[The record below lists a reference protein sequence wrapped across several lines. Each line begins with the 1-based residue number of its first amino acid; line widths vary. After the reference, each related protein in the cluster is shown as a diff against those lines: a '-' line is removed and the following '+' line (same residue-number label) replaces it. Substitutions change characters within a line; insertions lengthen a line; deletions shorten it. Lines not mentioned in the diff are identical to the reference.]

1 MKTSKIIY
9 WVTTILTVGM
19 SIMSGSM
26 MLFNPEMAEGFK
38 HLGYPEYFRVQLGI
52 FKLIGA
58 VLLIA
63 PKLPL
68 KIRLIGYIGFG
79 ITFVS
84 AFIAHTTVDG
94 IQTAIAPVISLIL
107 LVVSYIYLEKIS
119 Q

>member
-9 WVTTILTVGM
+9 WVTTILTAGM
-19 SIMSGSM
+19 GIMSGSM
-26 MLFNPEMAEGFK
+26 MVFNPEMAVMFK
-38 HLGYPEYFRVQLGI
+38 HLGYPDYFRVQLGI

-58 VLLIA
+58 LLLVI
-63 PKLPL
+63 PKLPM
-68 KIRLIGYIGFG
+68 KVRMIAYIGFG

-94 IQTAIAPVISLIL
+94 IQTAIAPIVSIVL